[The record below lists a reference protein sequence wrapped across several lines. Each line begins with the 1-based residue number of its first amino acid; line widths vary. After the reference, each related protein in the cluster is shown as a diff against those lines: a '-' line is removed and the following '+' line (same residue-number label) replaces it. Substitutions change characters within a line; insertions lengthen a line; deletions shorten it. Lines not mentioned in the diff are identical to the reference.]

1 MSEEVTSSRR
11 QLRGKVVSNK
21 MDKTVIVAVQRK
33 YKHPRYHKYLS
44 RVEKFSAHD
53 EDNTCQIDDIV
64 VIEECRP
71 LSRTKRWKVI
81 GRVGGNGTTDTTANL
96 A

>member
-1 MSEEVTSSRR
+1 MSEEVAANHR

-21 MDKTVIVAVQRK
+21 MDKTVIVAIQRK

-44 RVEKFSAHD
+44 RIVRFAAHD
-53 EDNTCQIDDIV
+53 EGNTCQVDDIV

-71 LSRTKRWKVI
+71 LSRTKRWKVVE
-81 GRVGGNGTTDTTANL
+81 RLSQSNPSMT
-96 A
+96 